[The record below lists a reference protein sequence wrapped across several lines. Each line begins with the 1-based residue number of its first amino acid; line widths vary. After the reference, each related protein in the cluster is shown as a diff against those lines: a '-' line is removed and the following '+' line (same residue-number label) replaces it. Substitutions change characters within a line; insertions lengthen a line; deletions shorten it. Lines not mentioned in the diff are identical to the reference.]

1 MKAVNKPLQN
11 STSWADTLKAR
22 KAHLAAL
29 LKAINATSANIS
41 QIQMLTIKAIKAE
54 AAHIEAEHDADV
66 VKRWL
71 KK

>member
-11 STSWADTLKAR
+11 SMSWADTLKAR

-29 LKAINATSANIS
+29 LKTINVTSANIS

-54 AAHIEAEHDADV
+54 MANIESQLISW
-66 VKRWL
+66 K
-71 KK
+71 